1 MKGASLSILLLSTC
15 VSVHTIIWAFKL
27 KDAGNT
33 GGCTGVA
40 GVLALLLGPALA
52 IQTLSL
58 VVLINGLVVEHS

>member
-1 MKGASLSILLLSTC
+1 MKGASLSVLLLSTC

-52 IQTLSL
+52 I
-58 VVLINGLVVEHS
+58 